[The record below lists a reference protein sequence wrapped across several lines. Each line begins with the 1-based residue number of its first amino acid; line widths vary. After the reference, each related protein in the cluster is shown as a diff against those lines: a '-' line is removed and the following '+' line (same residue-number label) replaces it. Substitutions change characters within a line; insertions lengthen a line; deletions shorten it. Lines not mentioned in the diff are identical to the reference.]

1 MDNMDQA
8 MQAADDRT
16 SGSTE
21 VGTYESPCDSD
32 VKPIYPVRYAYANF
46 FESSLQYALP
56 PNDIKTMLSAT
67 SLRDALGYVVR
78 LLRPG
83 WIYIKDED
91 FDTFHIFKYE
101 QQEKTTNGKKQCVER
116 YRKFIFKNGNNA
128 QDGLTPKLG
137 PRGEGYYFA
146 FVPKRV
152 SNISIVYSEHEWHA
166 DVIDAINGDK
176 QLRKKSMQEIN
187 LDANDGPYSLEAT
200 EANFTRL
207 IEDYRHKQQRALIV
221 QDKDHPN
228 DLSSIDIDILT
239 TRDSYW
245 MEPSDIAKEIRSK
258 LCYGEKSRIVVLF
271 DPVGR
276 QKEIVQAHNILIQ
289 WQQQFLAENHYPLT
303 IGGFVEQLKS
313 SDNEDIQ
320 KAVKNGID
328 QDSWNNYWLKMK
340 QELDSY
346 QERQRM
352 FAKLYEQFMMSP
364 FVTNCVGGL
373 DSYFKYFFATAP
385 SPKTQ
390 QDEFNKLA
398 DIASELFVAVADS
411 EPGKNALENIMS
423 EAAES
428 QRSFSDE
435 HNVWGV
441 LWNTLVPVLTE
452 PQEQISWA
460 DKSVKAVDK
469 ILHGLASILGSA
481 MYGDTWL
488 ARTTS
493 TLSKAAMQQIKTHI
507 PRLLHVMG
515 IEILQEEELFTHEQL
530 NQLAERIK
538 QNRASFNKEATGTG
552 VIEHGKITHGNLP
565 ISNKLFDWEHALPD
579 ANDPLRFRLPRVG
592 VIAPQGNKFSFE
604 RSIGNAIVAPSTLF
618 MLFDTGFSGL
628 SAFGN
633 CMVLSSLVA
642 QTSEYEKA
650 DPLAR
655 GNVIYTLTKAAT
667 AMTSLTLD
675 VLNVSKNVANLIST
689 KTAHSLAPKLG
700 EYALALS
707 GEVITKSVTG
717 ALALVNFLSAVVSA
731 METRDAYQQ
740 GNTGLAVS
748 NSILTLAFTIFGGI
762 ALAMLMELTAPVWL
776 TALGFTIT
784 NLVAIGFIL
793 LIGGALA
800 VIFTTRTA
808 LENILYNCFWGIG
821 KKYGY
826 WNEKRKGIS
835 YQIKQITDP
844 SKIEL
849 IINRFYI
856 EQQEFINF
864 FSAPVLDIVGKAKG
878 FKISYDETVFYTF
891 KLPNFETGLSD
902 VRYCFYTILPI
913 TDIYKSERRPD
924 ERLNKLFDMA
934 KKSAISKITIK
945 DGIPTIAVP
954 MEARQ
959 IYASQLEWYYMPSKE
974 VIVPMRFLNSKGVL
988 NTEYTIG
995 MIDEKVR

>member
-128 QDGLTPKLG
+128 QDGLTPELG

-245 MEPSDIAKEIRSK
+245 MEPDDIAKEIRSK

-313 SDNEDIQ
+313 SDNKDIQ

-411 EPGKNALENIMS
+411 EPGKNTLENIMS

-592 VIAPQGNKFSFE
+592 IIAPQGNKFSFE
-604 RSIGNAIVAPSTLF
+604 RSIGNATAAPSTLF

-628 SAFGN
+628 SAFCN

-655 GNVIYTLTKAAT
+655 GNVIYNLTKTAA
-667 AMTSLTLD
+667 AITSLTVD
-675 VLNVSKNVANLIST
+675 VLNISKNVAKLIST
-689 KTAHSLAPKLG
+689 HTAHPLAPKLG
-700 EYALALS
+700 DYALALE
-707 GEVITKSVTG
+707 GEVITKRVTG
-717 ALALVNFLSAVVSA
+717 ALALVNFLSAVVSTMDA
-731 METRDAYQQ
+731 FDAYQQ
-740 GNTGLAVS
+740 GNAGEMVS
-748 NSILTLAFTIFGGI
+748 N
-762 ALAMLMELTAPVWL
+762 
-776 TALGFTIT
+776 TIT
-784 NLVAIGFIL
+784 TVAYVSFIGISFAVMLGIIVAPEIVFL
-793 LIGGALA
+793 ATASAFAMLIGGTVGA
-800 VIFTTRTA
+800 IYTKRSA
-808 LENILYNCFWGIG
+808 LENTLYNCFWGAG
-821 KKYGY
+821 KQYGY
-826 WNEKRKGIS
+826 WDELRGDINKQLKITKDNNEI
-835 YQIKQITDP
+835 D
-844 SKIEL
+844 KIESRL
-849 IINRFYI
+849 SL
-856 EQQEFINF
+856 ELQEFINL
-864 FSAPVLDIVGKAKG
+864 FSMPKLDIIGKPKD
-878 FKISYDETVFYTF
+878 FKFSYDEIVFYTF
-891 KLPNFETGLSD
+891 ELPTFEPGLSD
-902 VRYCFYTILPI
+902 IQYCFYTQHPLKY
-913 TDIYKSERRPD
+913 IYNSERRPD
-924 ERLNKLFDMA
+924 ERLNKLFNIA
-934 KKSAISKITIK
+934 KKDAIRKMTTK
-945 DGIPTIAVP
+945 DGVQTIAIP

-959 IYASQLEWYYMPSKE
+959 IYASQLEWYYIPSKE
-974 VIVPMRFLNSKGVL
+974 IIVPMRILNDKGELNS
-988 NTEYTIG
+988 EYTIG
-995 MIDEKVR
+995 MINEDVK

>member
-8 MQAADDRT
+8 MQAADDST

-91 FDTFHIFKYE
+91 FEAFHIFKYE

-128 QDGLTPKLG
+128 QDGLIPEPG

-146 FVPKRV
+146 FVSKKV

-200 EANFTRL
+200 ETNFTRL
-207 IEDYRHKQQRALIV
+207 IEDYRSKQERVLIL
-221 QDKDHPN
+221 QGKDHPDN
-228 DLSSIDIDILT
+228 LSSIDIDILT

-245 MEPSDIAKEIRSK
+245 MEPGDIAKEIRSK

-303 IGGFVEQLKS
+303 IGGFVEQLKN

-320 KAVKNGID
+320 KAVKNGIN

-340 QELDSY
+340 QELDNY

-373 DSYFKYFFATAP
+373 DSYFKYFFATGP

-435 HNVWGV
+435 YNVWGV
-441 LWNTLVPVLTE
+441 IWNTLVPVLTQA
-452 PQEQISWA
+452 QEEISWA

-469 ILHGLASILGSA
+469 MLHGLASILGSA

-488 ARTTS
+488 SRTTS

-507 PRLLHVMG
+507 PQLLRVMG
-515 IEILQEEELFTHEQL
+515 IELRQEEELFTREQL
-530 NQLAERIK
+530 NQLMERIK
-538 QNRASFNKEATGTG
+538 GNHASVNRSTAGTG
-552 VIEHGKITHGNLP
+552 VVELGKITHGNLP

-579 ANDPLRFRLPRVG
+579 ANDPIRLRLPLVDI
-592 VIAPQGNKFSFE
+592 VAPQGNQFSFE
-604 RSIGNAIVAPSTLF
+604 RGISNLGIAPRPLF
-618 MLFDTGFSGL
+618 MLFDMNFSGL
-628 SAFGN
+628 SAYGN
-633 CMVLSSLVA
+633 YTILSSFVA

-675 VLNVSKNVANLIST
+675 VLSVSKNAAKLIST
-689 KTAHSLAPKLG
+689 KTAHPLAPKLG
-700 EYALALS
+700 EYALALDS
-707 GEVITKSVTG
+707 KIFTKVVTG

-731 METRDAYQQ
+731 MDAYDAYQQ
-740 GNTGLAVS
+740 GNTGLAIS
-748 NSILTLAFTIFGGI
+748 NGILTLAFTIFGGI
-762 ALAMLMELTAPVWL
+762 AVAALMGFTAPVWL
-776 TALGFTIT
+776 TIT
-784 NLVAIGFIL
+784 GFIL
-793 LIGGALA
+793 LIGGTLG
-800 VIFTTRTA
+800 VIFTTRSA
-808 LENILYNCFWGIG
+808 LENILYNCFWGMG
-821 KKYGY
+821 KQYGF
-826 WNEKRKGIS
+826 WNMLRKSIPEQINDIKKPENKIFISSSFEK
-835 YQIKQITDP
+835 
-844 SKIEL
+844 
-849 IINRFYI
+849 
-856 EQQEFINF
+856 EQYEFINI
-864 FSAPVLDIVGKAKG
+864 FSMPSLEITGDSKW
-878 FKISYDETVFYTF
+878 FKPNYDETVKYKFT
-891 KLPNFETGLSD
+891 LPCYQPGISD
-902 VRYCFYTILPI
+902 ITYCFYTRTPSIDDDGL
-913 TDIYKSERRPD
+913 YELYPD
-924 ERLNKLFDMA
+924 EKLNEIFDKI
-934 KKSAISKITIK
+934 KKSKEAIIETIGGETVITIPMKAGAVYSSKI
-945 DGIPTIAVP
+945 
-954 MEARQ
+954 
-959 IYASQLEWYYMPSKE
+959 EWYYTPTPEM
-974 VIVPMRFLNSKGVL
+974 IVPMRMLNSKGKIT
-988 NTEYTIG
+988 NEYTIG

>member
-8 MQAADDRT
+8 MQAADDST
-16 SGSTE
+16 SRSTE

-128 QDGLTPKLG
+128 QDGLIPEPG

-245 MEPSDIAKEIRSK
+245 MEPDDIAKEIRSK

-276 QKEIVQAHNILIQ
+276 QKEIVLAHNILIQ

-303 IGGFVEQLKS
+303 IGGFVEQLKN
-313 SDNEDIQ
+313 SDSEDIQ

-328 QDSWNNYWLKMK
+328 QNSWNNYWLKMK

-515 IEILQEEELFTHEQL
+515 IEILQEEELFTPEQL

-592 VIAPQGNKFSFE
+592 IVAPQGNKFSFE
-604 RSIGNAIVAPSTLF
+604 RSIGNATAAPSTLF

-628 SAFGN
+628 SAFCN
-633 CMVLSSLVA
+633 CMVLSNLVS
-642 QTSEYEKA
+642 QISEYEKA

-655 GNVIYTLTKAAT
+655 SNAIYNLTKAA
-667 AMTSLTLD
+667 AAITSLTVD
-675 VLNVSKNVANLIST
+675 ALNIFKNTAKLIST
-689 KTAHSLAPKLG
+689 KTAHSLAPRLG
-700 EYALALS
+700 DYALTLDS
-707 GEVITKSVTG
+707 RLFTKAVTG
-717 ALALVNFLSAVVSA
+717 ALALVNFLCAAVSA
-731 METRDAYQQ
+731 MDTYYAYQQ
-740 GNTGLAVS
+740 GDTKSAIS
-748 NSILTLAFTIFGGI
+748 NSALTLAFSIFGGI
-762 ALAMLMELTAPVWL
+762 AVATLMGLTAPAWL
-776 TALGFTIT
+776 TA
-784 NLVAIGFIL
+784 AGFIL
-793 LIGGALA
+793 LIGGTIG
-800 VIFTTRTA
+800 VMFTTRSV
-808 LENILYNCFWGIG
+808 LENILYNCFWGAG
-821 KKYGY
+821 KQYGY
-826 WNEKRKGIS
+826 WGKERPSIN
-835 YQIKQITDP
+835 KQLFMVKDKNNKEIVNKWFIT
-844 SKIEL
+844 E
-849 IINRFYI
+849 YY
-856 EQQEFINF
+856 EFINL
-864 FSAPVLDIVGKAKG
+864 FSMPKLEIKDKPKWYSLD
-878 FKISYDETVFYTF
+878 YDTTVKYQFT
-891 KLPNFETGLSD
+891 LPCYHPGVSD
-902 VRYCFYTILPI
+902 ITYCFYTKTLSAY
-913 TDIYKSERRPD
+913 DDDGGSYERYPD
-924 ERLNKLFDMA
+924 EKLNKIFDNI
-934 KKSAISKITIK
+934 KKSKETIIEKIDGETVITIPIK
-945 DGIPTIAVP
+945 ATAVYSS
-954 MEARQ
+954 Q
-959 IYASQLEWYYMPSKE
+959 IEWYYTPTPEM
-974 VIVPMRFLNSKGVL
+974 IIPMRMLNSKGKIT
-988 NTEYTIG
+988 TEYTIG

>member
-128 QDGLTPKLG
+128 QDGLTPELG

-245 MEPSDIAKEIRSK
+245 MEPDDIAKEIRSK

-313 SDNEDIQ
+313 SDNKDIQ

-411 EPGKNALENIMS
+411 EPGKNTLENIMS

-469 ILHGLASILGSA
+469 MLHGLASILGSA

-507 PRLLHVMG
+507 PQLLRVMG
-515 IEILQEEELFTHEQL
+515 IELRQEEELFTREQL
-530 NQLAERIK
+530 NQLMERIK
-538 QNRASFNKEATGTG
+538 GNHASVNQSTAGTG
-552 VIEHGKITHGNLP
+552 VVELGKITHGNLP

-579 ANDPLRFRLPRVG
+579 ANDPIRLRLPLVDI
-592 VIAPQGNKFSFE
+592 IAPQGNQFSFE
-604 RSIGNAIVAPSTLF
+604 RGISNLGIAPRPLF
-618 MLFDTGFSGL
+618 MLFDMNFSGL
-628 SAFGN
+628 SAYGN
-633 CMVLSSLVA
+633 YTILSSFVA

-675 VLNVSKNVANLIST
+675 VLSVSKNAARLIST
-689 KTAHSLAPKLG
+689 KTAHPLAPKLG
-700 EYALALS
+700 EYALALE
-707 GEVITKSVTG
+707 GKVITKSVTG

-740 GNTGLAVS
+740 GNTGLAIS
-748 NSILTLAFTIFGGI
+748 NGMLTLASLIFGG
-762 ALAMLMELTAPVWL
+762 MLMASTAPVWL
-776 TALGFTIT
+776 TVTAFT
-784 NLVAIGFIL
+784 L
-793 LIGGALA
+793 LIGGTLG
-800 VIFTTRTA
+800 IMFTTRTA
-808 LENILYNCFWGIG
+808 LENVLYNCFWGAG
-821 KKYGY
+821 KQYGY
-826 WNEKRKGIS
+826 WGIKRNSIQSQLAATKLEKLRDTNS
-835 YQIKQITDP
+835 R
-844 SKIEL
+844 L
-849 IINRFYI
+849 LYI
-856 EQQEFINF
+856 ESYEFVNL
-864 FSAPVLDIVGKAKG
+864 FSMPALDIVGKPKG
-878 FKISYDETVFYTF
+878 FKISYDEIVFYTF
-891 KLPNFETGLSD
+891 KLPNFSTGLSD
-902 VRYCFYTILPI
+902 VQYCFYTMFPMK
-913 TDIYKSERRPD
+913 DIYKSERRPD
-924 ERLNKLFDMA
+924 ERLNKLFNMA
-934 KKSAISKITIK
+934 KKIAISNITIK

-974 VIVPMRFLNSKGVL
+974 VIVPMRMLNSKGEL
-988 NTEYTIG
+988 DKEYTIG
-995 MIDEKVR
+995 MVDEKVK

>member
-8 MQAADDRT
+8 MQAADDST

-128 QDGLTPKLG
+128 QDGLIPEPG

-221 QDKDHPN
+221 QSKEHPN

-245 MEPSDIAKEIRSK
+245 MEPDDIAKEIRSK

-276 QKEIVQAHNILIQ
+276 QKEIVLAHNILIQ

-303 IGGFVEQLKS
+303 IGGFVEQLKN
-313 SDNEDIQ
+313 SDSEDIQ

-441 LWNTLVPVLTE
+441 LWNTLVVVLTE

-488 ARTTS
+488 SRTTS

-592 VIAPQGNKFSFE
+592 VIAPQGNKYSFE
-604 RSIGNAIVAPSTLF
+604 RSIGNATAAPSTLF

-628 SAFGN
+628 SAFCN
-633 CMVLSSLVA
+633 CMVLSSLVS

-655 GNVIYTLTKAAT
+655 GNMVYEIIKASATLT
-667 AMTSLTLD
+667 SLAVD
-675 VLNVSKNVANLIST
+675 VLNLSKNAAKFIST

-700 EYALALS
+700 EYALAL
-707 GEVITKSVTG
+707 GKLPTKMVTG
-717 ALALVNFLSAVVSA
+717 ALGAVNYLNAVVSA
-731 METRDAYQQ
+731 IDTYDAYQQ
-740 GNTGLAVS
+740 GNVGAIISDGV
-748 NSILTLAFTIFGGI
+748 LTIAFTMFGSIVSAPLLGI
-762 ALAMLMELTAPVWL
+762 SAPASLTVVA
-776 TALGFTIT
+776 FT
-784 NLVAIGFIL
+784 L
-793 LIGGALA
+793 LIGATLG
-800 VIFTTRTA
+800 VIFTTRTT
-808 LENILYNCFWGIG
+808 LENILYNCFWGAG
-821 KKYGY
+821 KMYGY
-826 WNEKRKGIS
+826 WGEERGSIQYQLAFVKDEKSHDSSIRRLL
-835 YQIKQITDP
+835 
-844 SKIEL
+844 IES
-849 IINRFYI
+849 
-856 EQQEFINF
+856 QEFINLF
-864 FSAPVLDIVGKAKG
+864 YMPALEIVGKQNIID
-878 FKISYDETVFYTF
+878 FKFSYDETVYYKF
-891 KLPNFETGLSD
+891 KLPGFESGLSD
-902 VRYCFYTILPI
+902 VHYCFYTMFPLK
-913 TDIYKSERRPD
+913 DIYKFERRPD
-924 ERLNKLFDMA
+924 ERLNKLFDIA
-934 KKSAISKITIK
+934 KNKSIRKITIEG
-945 DGIPTIAVP
+945 DIPTISVP

-959 IYASQLEWYYMPSKE
+959 IYASQLEWYYIPSKE
-974 VIVPMRFLNSKGVL
+974 IITPMRILNNKGIL

-995 MIDEKVR
+995 MIDEEVK

>member
-8 MQAADDRT
+8 MQAADDST

-128 QDGLTPKLG
+128 QDGLIPEPG

-146 FVPKRV
+146 FVSKKV
-152 SNISIVYSEHEWHA
+152 SNISIVYSQHEWHA

-200 EANFTRL
+200 ERNFTRL
-207 IEDYRHKQQRALIV
+207 IEDYRSKQERVLILQR
-221 QDKDHPN
+221 KDHPDN
-228 DLSSIDIDILT
+228 LSSIDIDILT

-245 MEPSDIAKEIRSK
+245 MEPGDIAKEIRSK

-303 IGGFVEQLKS
+303 IGGFVEQLKN

-441 LWNTLVPVLTE
+441 LWNTLVVVLTE

-488 ARTTS
+488 SRTTS

-592 VIAPQGNKFSFE
+592 VIAPQGKKFSFE
-604 RSIGNAIVAPSTLF
+604 RSIGNATAAPRTLLI
-618 MLFDTGFSGL
+618 LFDTNFSGL
-628 SAFGN
+628 SAFCN
-633 CMVLSSLVA
+633 CMVLSSLVS

-655 GNVIYTLTKAAT
+655 GNVIYTLTKAA
-667 AMTSLTLD
+667 AAITSLTVD
-675 VLNVSKNVANLIST
+675 VLNISKNVAKLIST
-689 KTAHSLAPKLG
+689 KIAHSLAPRLG
-700 EYALALS
+700 DYALALE
-707 GEVITKSVTG
+707 GEVITKRVTG
-717 ALALVNFLSAVVSA
+717 ALALVNFLSAVVSTMDA
-731 METRDAYQQ
+731 FDAYQQ
-740 GNTGLAVS
+740 GNTGEMVS
-748 NSILTLAFTIFGGI
+748 NTITTVAYVSFIGISFAVMLGIIVAPEIVFLATASAF
-762 ALAMLMELTAPVWL
+762 AMLIV
-776 TALGFTIT
+776 GTI
-784 NLVAIGFIL
+784 G
-793 LIGGALA
+793 
-800 VIFTTRTA
+800 VIYTKRSA
-808 LENILYNCFWGIG
+808 LENILYNCFWGAG
-821 KKYGY
+821 KQYGY
-826 WNEKRKGIS
+826 WGELRGDINKQLKIAKDNNEI
-835 YQIKQITDP
+835 D
-844 SKIEL
+844 KIEPRL
-849 IINRFYI
+849 LL
-856 EQQEFINF
+856 ESQEFINL
-864 FSAPVLDIVGKAKG
+864 FSMPKLDIIGKPKD
-878 FKISYDETVFYTF
+878 FKFSYDEIVFYTF
-891 KLPNFETGLSD
+891 ELPSFESGLSD
-902 VRYCFYTILPI
+902 IQYCFYTQHPLK
-913 TDIYKSERRPD
+913 DIYKSERRPD
-924 ERLNKLFDMA
+924 ERLNKLFDIA
-934 KKSAISKITIK
+934 KKDAIRKMTTK
-945 DGIPTIAVP
+945 DGVQTIAIP

-959 IYASQLEWYYMPSKE
+959 IYASQLEWYYIPSKE
-974 VIVPMRFLNSKGVL
+974 IIVPMRILNDKGELNS
-988 NTEYTIG
+988 EYTIG
-995 MIDEKVR
+995 MINEDVK

>member
-8 MQAADDRT
+8 MQAADDST

-128 QDGLTPKLG
+128 QDGLIPEPG

-245 MEPSDIAKEIRSK
+245 MEPDDIAKEIRRK
-258 LCYGEKSRIVVLF
+258 LCYGEKPRIVVLF

-313 SDNEDIQ
+313 SDNKDIQ

-488 ARTTS
+488 AHTTS

-515 IEILQEEELFTHEQL
+515 IEILQEEELFTREQL

-604 RSIGNAIVAPSTLF
+604 RSIGNATAAPSTLF

-628 SAFGN
+628 SAFCN

-675 VLNVSKNVANLIST
+675 VLNVSKNVAKLIST
-689 KTAHSLAPKLG
+689 HAAHPLAPKLG
-700 EYALALS
+700 DYALALE

-717 ALALVNFLSAVVSA
+717 ALALVNFLSVVVSTMDA
-731 METRDAYQQ
+731 FDAYQQ
-740 GNTGLAVS
+740 GNAGLTVS
-748 NSILTLAFTIFGGI
+748 NSMLTLAFAIFGGI
-762 ALAMLMELTAPVWL
+762 LMAPTAPVWL
-776 TALGFTIT
+776 TVTAFT
-784 NLVAIGFIL
+784 L
-793 LIGGALA
+793 LIGGTLG
-800 VIFTTRTA
+800 VMFMTRTA
-808 LENILYNCFWGIG
+808 LENVLYNCFWGAG
-821 KKYGY
+821 KQYGY
-826 WNEKRKGIS
+826 WGETRNDILYQLNAVKKKEK
-835 YQIKQITDP
+835 YAQIIT
-844 SKIEL
+844 IES
-849 IINRFYI
+849 
-856 EQQEFINF
+856 QEFVNL
-864 FSAPVLDIVGKAKG
+864 FSMPELDIVGKPKG
-878 FKISYDETVFYTF
+878 FKISYDEIVFYTF
-891 KLPNFETGLSD
+891 KLPDFETGLSD
-902 VRYCFYTILPI
+902 IKYCFYTMFPMK
-913 TDIYKSERRPD
+913 DVYKSERRPD
-924 ERLNKLFDMA
+924 ERLNKLFDAA
-934 KKSAISKITIK
+934 KKSAMSNITIK
-945 DGIPTIAVP
+945 DGIATIAVP
-954 MEARQ
+954 IEARQ

-974 VIVPMRFLNSKGVL
+974 IIAPMRMLNSKGEL
-988 NTEYTIG
+988 DKEYTIG